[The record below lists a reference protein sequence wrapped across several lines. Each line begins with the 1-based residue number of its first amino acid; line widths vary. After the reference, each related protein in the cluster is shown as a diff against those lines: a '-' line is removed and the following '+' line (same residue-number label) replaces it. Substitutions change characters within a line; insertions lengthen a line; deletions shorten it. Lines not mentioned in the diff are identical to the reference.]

1 MLKILFN
8 PGIILGIPDL
18 VAFVTGIIMSN
29 IIFGIRK
36 F

>member
-8 PGIILGIPDL
+8 PRIILGIPAL
-18 VAFVTGIIMSN
+18 VAFVTGTIMSN

>member
-8 PGIILGIPDL
+8 LGIILGIPVIVVL
-18 VAFVTGIIMSN
+18 VTGIIMYN
-29 IIFGIRK
+29 IIVGIRK

>member
-8 PGIILGIPDL
+8 LGMILGIPAL
-18 VAFVTGIIMSN
+18 VVFVTGIIMYN
-29 IIFGIRK
+29 IIVGIGK

>member
-8 PGIILGIPDL
+8 LGMILGIPAL
-18 VAFVTGIIMSN
+18 VAFLTGIIMSN
-29 IIFGIRK
+29 IIVGIRK

>member
-8 PGIILGIPDL
+8 LGMILGIP
-18 VAFVTGIIMSN
+18 VIVVFVTGIKMYN
-29 IIFGIRK
+29 IIVGIRK